1 MEQFRTS
8 LVIRRPVEE
17 VFTFV
22 SNYQNSPRWVSGAL
36 EHTKVSAGP
45 IGVGTVIRTTGR
57 TMGVHVEAMRI
68 VTAYEPYAKYAFKSE
83 YRQVPLTTTFFFEPV
98 QGGTRLTIAV
108 EGEPAGLFKAATP
121 LVLGTIRQQ
130 FEGDLR
136 RLKSLLEDSEQTA
149 G

>member
-8 LVIRRPVEE
+8 LVIRRPVED

-22 SNYQNSPRWVSGAL
+22 SNYQNSPQWVSGGL

-57 TMGVHVEAMRI
+57 TMGLRIEVMRI
-68 VTAYEPYAKYAFKSE
+68 VTAYEPCARYAFQSE
-83 YRQVPLTTTFFFEPV
+83 YRQVPLTTTVLIEPV
-98 QGGTRLTIAV
+98 QDGTRLTIVV
-108 EGEPAGLFKAATP
+108 EGEPDGLFKATAP
-121 LVLGTIRQQ
+121 LVLGTVRQQ

-136 RLKSLLEDSEQTA
+136 RLKTVLEK
-149 G
+149 

>member
-8 LVIRRPVEE
+8 VVIRRPVEE

-22 SNYQNSPRWVSGAL
+22 SNYQNSPQWVSGGL

-45 IGVGTVIRTTGR
+45 IGVGTVIRTSGR
-57 TMGVHVEAMRI
+57 TMGLRLELTRV
-68 VTAYEPYAKYAFKSE
+68 VTAYEPYARYAFRRE
-83 YRQVPLTTTFFFEPV
+83 YRQVPLTTIFLFEPV
-98 QGGTRLTIAV
+98 QDGTRLTIVV
-108 EGEPAGLFKAATP
+108 EGEPAGLFKATAP

-136 RLKSLLEDSEQTA
+136 WLKTVLEK
-149 G
+149 